1 MTTSVIVGI
10 CLYVAFGL
18 FVLFVLIKVLV
29 QVVIQLEV
37 KRLYKQLSNYF
48 NSRVEVDNSDIETIV
63 SQRLSKESYLP
74 ALEGYR
80 LYLLDGHTEKVKDSK
95 RLNSILN
102 DLIKQKKESAP
113 YDGIGDREK
122 KAMLSIE
129 SLVPDAN
136 SKAIVKDDLIDL
148 SESIRGYKKELNTK
162 ETIKN
167 WVAIVGLAFSVI
179 TFFVGTRISNKSFDT
194 INQHLSGIEVKID
207 TLKTMQSQIPPLMVP
222 MGNEVEQK

>member
-48 NSRVEVDNSDIETIV
+48 NSRVKVDNSDIETIV

-80 LYLLDGHTEKVKDSK
+80 LYLLDGHTEKVKDIN
-95 RLNSILN
+95 RVNSILN

-162 ETIKN
+162 EKIKN

-207 TLKTMQSQIPPLMVP
+207 TLKIMQSQIPPLMVP